1 MIHLQRTLRLYDTIH
16 ILIQRQLKATID
28 KGNEHS
34 YTRAHFPLRTAYA
47 QVHIVPA
54 ADTGT
59 EPIATDLSVHFRQ
72 VLRAHCTIP

>member
-1 MIHLQRTLRLYDTIH
+1 MIHLQGTLRLYDTIH

-34 YTRAHFPLRTAYA
+34 YTRAHFPLRAAYA
-47 QVHIVPA
+47 QVHIVQT

-59 EPIATDLSVHFRQ
+59 EPIATDLSVHFRR
-72 VLRAHCTIP
+72 VLHTHYTIL